1 MGLCRWQARRPA
13 NQGFKGRG
21 VSYWAASSPV
31 AGQPCQKM
39 VYIGTM
45 DGELHG
51 VDADTGKACPG
62 FGNNG
67 VVNVDAWN
75 TINHKWKVGLIQP
88 PAVYKDTLIL
98 GWAGLDWVYK
108 IENPGTVYRHR
119 CADRQAEMDLRSH
132 SADQQNQTGTA
143 NVWAGISVDPKRA
156 WPSCRCLRP
165 APTIMAATG

>member
-1 MGLCRWQARRPA
+1 
-13 NQGFKGRG
+13 
-21 VSYWAASSPV
+21 
-31 AGQPCQKM
+31 M

-51 VDADTGKACPG
+51 VDADTGKACAG

-108 IENPGTVYRHR
+108 TENPGTVYGIDARTGKLKWTFDPIPADRAGPDRHR
-119 CADRQAEMDLRSH
+119 QCLGRHFGGSRNGPGLPAGVLAQPQLLR
-132 SADQQNQTGTA
+132 
-143 NVWAGISVDPKRA
+143 R
-156 WPSCRCLRP
+156 RP
-165 APTIMAATG
+165 A